1 MSDKIKYLLPEAE
14 IPKNWYKLIADLPEP
29 TPAFLYPGI
38 HRPVSPDD
46 LARLLPMSLIMHE
59 VSDERYLEIP
69 KPVSDIYKQCRSSP
83 IFQAR
88 RLGKALD
95 TSAKIYYK
103 YEVVSPPR
111 GDKPNTA
118 VPQAFYNAEAGFKKI
133 ITETGTKK

>member
-14 IPKNWYKLIADLPEP
+14 IPKDWHKIIADLPEP
-29 TPAFLYPGI
+29 TPVVLYPGI
-38 HRPVSPDD
+38 HEPLRADD
-46 LARLLPMSLIMHE
+46 LAPLLPMSLIILE
-59 VSDERYLEIP
+59 VSGERYLEIT

-103 YEVVSPPR
+103 YEVLSPAVSDR
-111 GDKPNTA
+111 TNTT
-118 VPQAFYNAEAGFKKI
+118 VSQAF
-133 ITETGTKK
+133 